1 MLGRLLSEDGPDSV
15 QFESEI
21 QPAAGGSILCED
33 HMGVLPYEGDSFNGS
48 VGVLRDISDRKT
60 REERLQEKNT
70 RLEAFTSVVS
80 HDLRNPLNVAEGH
93 LQLVQQEYE
102 SDHLD
107 AVERAHRRM
116 HALIEDLLALARA
129 DKAAVTTAPV
139 ELEEVIEQSWATVET
154 ADASLVS
161 DIRQMVEAENS
172 RLRQLLENLIRNAIE
187 HGGSDVTITIGPVAD
202 GFYLAD
208 DGPGIPDAQRDAIF
222 DAGYSTNDSGT
233 GFGLTIVK
241 QVVDA
246 HGWTLRVT
254 DSTDSGARFE
264 IGGIETTAEA
274 DGIQ

>member
-1 MLGRLLSEDGPDSV
+1 MLGRLLSEDVPDSV

-48 VGVLRDISDRKT
+48 IGVLRDISDRKT

-139 ELEEVIEQSWATVET
+139 ELEEVIEQSWTTVET

-161 DIRQMVEAENS
+161 DIRQTVEADNS
-172 RLRQLLENLIRNAIE
+172 RLQQLLENLIRNAIE

-233 GFGLTIVK
+233 GFGLTIIK

-254 DSTDSGARFE
+254 DSTDGGAPFE
-264 IGGIETTAEA
+264 IGGIETIAEA
-274 DGIQ
+274 DGVD